1 MDKNTSLGSQ
11 PLVNRAAVS
20 FLFVALSLFA
30 RPAASEQAAARDLWA
45 ANVQH
50 NIERITHSGELGVHI
65 KDMHS
70 GAIVS
75 LRGDESWY
83 LASGVKVPVAVALLQ
98 QVEKG
103 VVSLDS
109 KIRLAETDYVDGA
122 GRTNRY
128 GPGSQLSVRF
138 LLEQM
143 LIYSDNT
150 ASDMLIRLV
159 GLDTVNAML
168 AEQVPRGFGKVT
180 TLADVR
186 RSIYSG
192 FHPQATSLQGRDF
205 LRIRAQPDDH
215 RISELAK
222 VIAVPVEQFALAN
235 MESAYDAYYTS
246 HLNTGSLAAYNAFL
260 EAIVSG
266 QLLQPDTNA
275 YLLNLLAQVK
285 TGAHRVKAGLPASVT
300 FAHKTGTQHR
310 RICDL
315 GIATGPASNATS
327 SASENILL
335 IAACSRDFSS
345 LADAENALRQ
355 VGEILATSGV
365 WSTEPTAKKPTKNH

>member
-1 MDKNTSLGSQ
+1 MVLLPALLLARQASGEPSL
-11 PLVNRAAVS
+11 
-20 FLFVALSLFA
+20 
-30 RPAASEQAAARDLWA
+30 ARDLWA

-50 NIERITHSGELGVHI
+50 NIERINHSGELGVHI
-65 KDMHS
+65 KDMAS

-75 LRGDESWY
+75 VRSDEFWY

-98 QVEKG
+98 QVEKDI
-103 VVSLDS
+103 VSLDS
-109 KIRLAETDYVDGA
+109 KIRLTETDYVDGA

-128 GPGSQLSVRF
+128 RPGSQLSVRF

-159 GLDTVNAML
+159 GLDAVNAVL
-168 AEQVPRGFGKVT
+168 AEQVPRGFGTVT

-192 FHPQATSLQGRDF
+192 FHPQATGLRGRDF
-205 LRIRAQPDDH
+205 LRIRAQPDNR

-222 VIAVPVEQFALAN
+222 VIAVPMEQFALAN
-235 MESAYDAYYTS
+235 IDSAYEAYYAT
-246 HLNTGSLAAYNAFL
+246 HMNTGSLAAYSAFL
-260 EAIVSG
+260 EAIVRG
-266 QLLQPDTNA
+266 QLLQPETTA
-275 YLLNLLAQVK
+275 YLLDLLANVK
-285 TGAHRVKAGLPASVT
+285 TGTRRIKAGLPASVT

-315 GIATGPASNATS
+315 GIATGPASNANQD
-327 SASENILL
+327 NILL

-345 LADAENALRQ
+345 LADAEAALRK

-365 WSTEPTAKKPTKNH
+365 WSTEPTAKESIKTH